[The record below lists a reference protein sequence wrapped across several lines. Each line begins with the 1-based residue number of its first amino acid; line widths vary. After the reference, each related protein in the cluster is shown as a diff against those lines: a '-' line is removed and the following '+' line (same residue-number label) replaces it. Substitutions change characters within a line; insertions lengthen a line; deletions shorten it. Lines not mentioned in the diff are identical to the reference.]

1 MSQFEFGNSWHFSSK
16 STWCTA
22 TQSSTGT
29 KQKLDKV
36 ADTYKTTIAK
46 AYSLS
51 KDVLDTTDSVFE
63 ESDAQWKA
71 AELDW
76 LQDPE
81 GQIEN
86 CFVS

>member
-1 MSQFEFGNSWHFSSK
+1 M
-16 STWCTA
+16 
-22 TQSSTGT
+22 
-29 KQKLDKV
+29 DKV

-46 AYSLS
+46 AYSVS

-76 LQDPE
+76 LHDPE

-86 CFVS
+86 CFVSWEDSDTDPQQMIMRVQIKTIWC